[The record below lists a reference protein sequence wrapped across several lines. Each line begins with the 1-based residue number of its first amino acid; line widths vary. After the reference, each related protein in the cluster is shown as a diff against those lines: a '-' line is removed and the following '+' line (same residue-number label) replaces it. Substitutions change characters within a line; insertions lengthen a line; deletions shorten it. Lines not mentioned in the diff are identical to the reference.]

1 MGFHGSFGTKTFTDR
16 NLYLYRD
23 SFVLLSQRK
32 INPLYNGP
40 CMRVVRDSDNAEID
54 LYFNGNDLDTN
65 TLNQWKSTTVGI
77 KTWYDQSGRGNNAT
91 QTTFANMPKV
101 VISGLLIN
109 LNYNS
114 NQEIKTSINFLNS
127 QSQFLNLPSGI
138 LNQWTEFS
146 LFISL
151 VNNTLLLSN
160 QGLFGPTNTNSV
172 GLEIVQTLV
181 INRPLLFRING
192 TIRNDNSGSEYQAA
206 DNVSP
211 VAPPNTN
218 YNHQLATFI
227 ADKNQV
233 STYKNLKKNLLT
245 NSSGISALNFNGI
258 YSIGRYN
265 ATGNCYLGRI
275 QEFILYNK
283 NVGNRVK
290 LIQDDIIKYYGLKNT
305 KWL

>member
-16 NLYLYRD
+16 NLYLFSD

-32 INPLYNGP
+32 LNPLYSGP

-65 TLNQWKSTTVGI
+65 TLNKWKSTTVGI

-91 QTTFANMPKV
+91 QTTFANMPRV
-101 VISGLLIN
+101 VLSGQLIN

-114 NQEIKTSINFLNS
+114 NQEIKTSINFINS
-127 QSQFLNLPSGI
+127 SAQFLDLPSGI
-138 LNQWTEFS
+138 LNQWNEFS
-146 LFISL
+146 LFIST
-151 VNNTLLLSN
+151 VNNTAGN
-160 QGLFGPTNTNSV
+160 NALFGPKTTNSV

-181 INRPLLFRING
+181 INRPLLFRLNG

-227 ADKNQV
+227 ADRNQV
-233 STYKNLKKNLLT
+233 TTYKNLRKNLLT
-245 NSSGISALNFNGI
+245 NSSGISPLNYNGV

-265 ATGNCYLGRI
+265 STANCYLGRI

-283 NVGNRVK
+283 NVNNRIN
-290 LIQDDIIKYYGLKNT
+290 LIQNNIIKYYGLKNT